1 MMRYLPTCI
10 MMLTLVAVA
19 TAQHPILPSNVDPSQ
34 VNSLQKAVEPLMKM
48 TEQQML
54 DLIPTQSGLYFVGCI
69 NCTAGQQEGQLQE
82 WSIQEPDVVRCSFC
96 GHTYPSETYP
106 TSGVVEV
113 ATPGGGIA
121 RYPYHEARPPWW
133 KEDEPY
139 RCFFEARVDYHKI
152 RYMETAAS
160 NLARLYKI
168 TGENEYGRRAALILN
183 RFAEVFP
190 NYCYHFD
197 YPFRQKEISDGD
209 VNPADFRSGYRTA
222 RWTWWAYMDMSR
234 PLLEAYDLMVGSD
247 PLVILST
254 EKNTD
259 VEVGIRDMLA
269 DMADQ
274 AMANRDDLTNM
285 SPGMWADLIRTGRVL
300 GEPEYV
306 HTAVGRLRQL
316 TTTQFFYDGAWIEGA
331 PSYHS
336 QVIGALQNLFAAA
349 RGYSDPPG
357 YTYAQTGE
365 RFDTLDIEAD
375 MPEVVRAREA
385 LARMRMPD
393 GRYCPVHDTWWTQ
406 KGAAISES
414 KADLLGGLG
423 HAILGT
429 GSGDNQFQAHLTWS
443 PGYGHRHWDG
453 LNLLL
458 WAHGHELLSDIGY
471 THTKWRE
478 WTIQSASHNLV
489 VVDQANQ
496 LADRSTYGHLRYF
509 APGEGVQLISVDNA
523 QAYPSVTNLY
533 RRTVGMVSID
543 EENVYL
549 IDVFQ
554 VEGGQTHDYFL
565 HGSADVAQTLQANVP
580 TSARPTLLPA
590 GMEFMAGTS
599 EQSSDMTDGHAYG
612 YMTDLR
618 SNRVDDN
625 RIIMLD
631 YQNTE
636 DTVGLQVFTVAA
648 ADDELVIGQAP
659 SIRQAR
665 SDDSLLD
672 QYHRQFAMIRREGGQ
687 SLFASIIA
695 PTADA
700 RPLEQVQL
708 VEIAGAE
715 LALEVT
721 VSDTRTDL
729 ILVNAS
735 GVQTE
740 YAGRSL
746 EADTELAILSIREG
760 GQTSGTVAAGRLA
773 WGNLSLDTGAT
784 IEHAL
789 LSVGRENGHGSLM
802 VAGEFLPPAGTIIT
816 VDHGGQ
822 RTSAYTVASS
832 TVEGENSWIEL
843 VDDPGF
849 EFDLEASTSTF
860 VFVPLES
867 YEGAHTV
874 RLVPVAEVVSEM

>member
-1 MMRYLPTCI
+1 M
-10 MMLTLVAVA
+10 
-19 TAQHPILPSNVDPSQ
+19 
-34 VNSLQKAVEPLMKM
+34 
-48 TEQQML
+48 
-54 DLIPTQSGLYFVGCI
+54 
-69 NCTAGQQEGQLQE
+69 
-82 WSIQEPDVVRCSFC
+82 
-96 GHTYPSETYP
+96 
-106 TSGVVEV
+106 
-113 ATPGGGIA
+113 
-121 RYPYHEARPPWW
+121 
-133 KEDEPY
+133 
-139 RCFFEARVDYHKI
+139 
-152 RYMETAAS
+152 
-160 NLARLYKI
+160 
-168 TGENEYGRRAALILN
+168 
-183 RFAEVFP
+183 
-190 NYCYHFD
+190 
-197 YPFRQKEISDGD
+197 
-209 VNPADFRSGYRTA
+209 
-222 RWTWWAYMDMSR
+222 
-234 PLLEAYDLMVGSD
+234 
-247 PLVILST
+247 
-254 EKNTD
+254 
-259 VEVGIRDMLA
+259 
-269 DMADQ
+269 
-274 AMANRDDLTNM
+274 
-285 SPGMWADLIRTGRVL
+285 
-300 GEPEYV
+300 
-306 HTAVGRLRQL
+306 
-316 TTTQFFYDGAWIEGA
+316 
-331 PSYHS
+331 
-336 QVIGALQNLFAAA
+336 
-349 RGYSDPPG
+349 
-357 YTYAQTGE
+357 
-365 RFDTLDIEAD
+365 
-375 MPEVVRAREA
+375 
-385 LARMRMPD
+385 
-393 GRYCPVHDTWWTQ
+393 
-406 KGAAISES
+406 
-414 KADLLGGLG
+414 
-423 HAILGT
+423 
-429 GSGDNQFQAHLTWS
+429 
-443 PGYGHRHWDG
+443 
-453 LNLLL
+453 
-458 WAHGHELLSDIGY
+458 
-471 THTKWRE
+471 
-478 WTIQSASHNLV
+478 

-509 APGEGVQLISVDNA
+509 APGEEVQLVSVDNA
-523 QAYPSVTNLY
+523 QAYPNVTNLY

-554 VEGGQTHDYFL
+554 VEGGQTHDYLL

-590 GMEFMAGTS
+590 GMEFTAGTS

-618 SNRVDDN
+618 SNHVDDN
-625 RIIMLD
+625 QIILLD

-636 DTVGLQVFTVAA
+636 DTIGLQVFTVAA

-659 SIRQAR
+659 SVRQAR

-672 QYHRQFAMIRREGGQ
+672 QYHRQFAMLRREGGQ
-687 SLFASIIA
+687 SLFASIIV

-700 RPLEQVQL
+700 RPIEQVQL

-729 ILVNAS
+729 ILINAS

-746 EADTELAILSIREG
+746 EADTELAILSIRES

-867 YEGAHTV
+867 YEGVHTV
-874 RLVPVAEVVSEM
+874 RLMPIAEVVSEM